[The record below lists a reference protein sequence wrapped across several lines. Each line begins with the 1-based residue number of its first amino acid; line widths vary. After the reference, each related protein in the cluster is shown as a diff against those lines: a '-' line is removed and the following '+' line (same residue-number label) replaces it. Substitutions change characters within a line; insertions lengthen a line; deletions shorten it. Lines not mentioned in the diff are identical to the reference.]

1 MRTFQVLF
9 LFLAILATTAIADS
23 HVHED
28 VEGLVARDAW
38 DDDALFARNDA
49 QLDARDDDELYA
61 RDWEEYKDHPLV
73 RELID
78 VVKRARVTSCY
89 NHSRLTVR
97 TGGYYYCVN
106 RSGVGYCARTRGL
119 QVENGECFA

>member
-1 MRTFQVLF
+1 MYRVVDAVCAYKKPLSFGLTSSKSFQVLF

-78 VVKRARVTSCY
+78 VVRRTYQRVVQRI
-89 NHSRLTVR
+89 H
-97 TGGYYYCVN
+97 
-106 RSGVGYCARTRGL
+106 RGL
-119 QVENGECFA
+119 GQTC